1 MNPIAI
7 IDYGAGN
14 CTSVVNAFASLGA
27 KAVVTRDPA
36 FIEGAERVVF
46 PGVGAA
52 GKAMENLA
60 AAGLVDTVRRIATS
74 GRPFMGICLGM
85 QILFE
90 HSEEDGGVDLLGLLP
105 GKVRRFPD
113 VPGFKIP
120 EIGWN
125 QVNGGTEYYFVHS
138 YYAELGP
145 YTTGTTEYAG
155 VTFTS
160 RVQKGSL
167 IATQF
172 HPEKSGKAGLALLKE
187 FLAC

>member
-1 MNPIAI
+1 MPRRIAVV
-7 IDYGAGN
+7 DYHKGN
-14 CTSVVNAFASLGA
+14 LLSVVRSATEAGGDAEITDEPKKIASASGL
-27 KAVVTRDPA
+27 
-36 FIEGAERVVF
+36 II
-46 PGVGAA
+46 PGVGSFED
-52 GKAMENLA
+52 AMIYLEE
-60 AAGLVDTVRRIATS
+60 S
-74 GRPFMGICLGM
+74 GEKDAVLDAVER
-85 QILFE
+85 
-90 HSEEDGGVDLLGLLP
+90 GVPLLGILP

-113 VPGFKIP
+113 TPGFKIP

-155 VTFTS
+155 VAFTS

-167 IATQF
+167 LATQF